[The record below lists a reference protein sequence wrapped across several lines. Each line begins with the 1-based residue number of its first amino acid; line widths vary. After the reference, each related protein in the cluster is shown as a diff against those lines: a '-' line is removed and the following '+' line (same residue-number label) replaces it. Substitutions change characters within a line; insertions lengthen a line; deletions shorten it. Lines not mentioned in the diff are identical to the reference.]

1 MALLNAKRFTY
12 AAAAVEAGRRYAR
25 ENPQT
30 AARLIDRTVALLNQR
45 TGFRW
50 ERPLDGVSS
59 MVKRAAIGYDMPST
73 VASTV
78 PPAGHNAEQAT
89 PQN

>member
-12 AAAAVEAGRRYAR
+12 AAAAVEAGRRFAR
-25 ENPQT
+25 ENPET
-30 AARLIDRTVALLNQR
+30 AARFIDKTVEFLNQR

-59 MVKRAAIGYDMPST
+59 VVKRAAIGYDVPST

-78 PPAGHNAEQAT
+78 PPAGESSDQAAPT
-89 PQN
+89 R